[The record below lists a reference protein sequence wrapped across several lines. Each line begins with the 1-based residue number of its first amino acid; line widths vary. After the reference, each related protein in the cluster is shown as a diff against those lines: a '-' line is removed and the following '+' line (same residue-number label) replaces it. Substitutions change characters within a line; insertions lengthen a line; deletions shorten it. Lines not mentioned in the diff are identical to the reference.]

1 MMYADMMIPWW
12 PWWYSKPWWLPQPG
26 RSLGAAFGWCATF
39 TATGL
44 PIDHWQSSC
53 EPTCECLDVPWIWMS
68 WKQNIWIS
76 YPFMTLH
83 DVFFVIWHVNF
94 RRIFLGILEILSK
107 TWSHGAGSKSKVGSK
122 IRKYD
127 LGFGPSNCWL
137 PGSLQLQ
144 HFLSRALEKMDPL
157 EISYDSMWSHGVSYG
172 NGDPNSGFNGD
183 PGTSV

>member
-1 MMYADMMIPWW
+1 MDNVCRYDDTMMTMILKTMMVATARPKSWCRFRLVCHVHSYRPSDW
-12 PWWYSKPWWLPQPG
+12 PLAIQLWAHLWMSG
-26 RSLGAAFGWCATF
+26 RSLQFG
-39 TATGL
+39 
-44 PIDHWQSSC
+44 
-53 EPTCECLDVPWIWMS
+53 CLL
-68 WKQNIWIS
+68 QNIWIS
-76 YPFMTLH
+76 YA
-83 DVFFVIWHVNF
+83 
-94 RRIFLGILEILSK
+94 LEILFMEK